1 MLSIFRPFFKDLG
14 IDLGTAN
21 TVIFLNKQGFIIN
34 EPSVVAIGQNNRTFA
49 LGKEAKEMMGKIGD
63 SVRVIRPL
71 ADGVIADFQ
80 AGDAMVRGFIKA
92 AKIQRFMIG
101 RVIMGVPTGITEVE
115 KRAIIDSAESA
126 GAREVYLVAEPMAAA
141 IGIGID
147 INASHANMIVDIG
160 GGTTDIA
167 VINYGGIVV
176 DNTIRVAGDEL
187 NEAIIRHMKNQYNMK
202 IGEVS
207 AERIKIEHGC
217 VKSKKSR
224 EKFIVKGL
232 DTTHGL
238 PRQLELPISF
248 FPEALNDVLGTI
260 ISAIL
265 NTLEMLPEEL
275 SADIIDRGIILT
287 GGGSLLKGLDELI
300 LEKTN
305 LPVSIAD
312 NPLYT
317 VAIGTSEILFDFK
330 KYKNVFMKM

>member
-1 MLSIFRPFFKDLG
+1 MLPIFRPLFKDLG
-14 IDLGTAN
+14 VDLGTAN
-21 TVIFLNKQGFIIN
+21 TVIFLDKKGFIIN
-34 EPSVVAIGQNNRTFA
+34 EPSVVAIDQNNNTIA
-49 LGKEAKEMMGKIGD
+49 LGKEAKEMMGKIGR
-63 SVRVIRPL
+63 SVMVVRPL
-71 ADGVIADFQ
+71 ADGVIADFK

-115 KRAIIDSAESA
+115 KRAIIDSAETA

-147 INASHANMIVDIG
+147 IGASNANMIVDIG

-187 NEAIIRHMKNQYNMK
+187 NEAIIRHMKNQYNLK
-202 IGEVS
+202 IGVVT
-207 AERIKIEHGC
+207 AEKIKMEHGC
-217 VKSKKSR
+217 AIYKDSND
-224 EKFIVKGL
+224 KFIVKGL
-232 DTTHGL
+232 DTTNGL

-248 FPEALNDVLGTI
+248 FPDALNDVLGTI
-260 ISAIL
+260 VSAIL

-275 SADIIDRGIILT
+275 SADIIDRGVILT

-300 LEKTN
+300 VDKTN
-305 LPVSIAD
+305 LPVSVAD

-317 VAIGTSEILFDFK
+317 VAIGTSEIFFDFK